1 MEFYREDAEKVL
13 KELQTQNNGLSKEE
27 ARERLKEQG
36 ENKLNTEKKI
46 SPLKIFLNQFKS
58 FIIYL
63 LFIAV
68 FLSLLIGQVVSA
80 MLIFGILILNALIGF
95 FQEYSTQKSLKALQK
110 LNYISA
116 RAYRNNKLTSIDSKK
131 LVAGDIVYLEAGDIV
146 PADCRILEINRLEV
160 EESSLTGESKPV
172 KKFNEK
178 IKQKVD
184 LGDRK
189 NMVFSS
195 TVVTKGYGWAVV
207 VKTGMDTEIGKITA
221 MVRDVEEEQTPLQR
235 RLERFGK
242 KLSYAILG
250 ICLLIFL
257 MLLYTEGF
265 SIDNLNKFALVALG
279 LAVAAVPTVLPSVV
293 TITLSVGVNRLLKK
307 NALVR
312 NLASVET
319 LGSCDVICT
328 DKTGTLT
335 KNEMTVIKAATFN
348 SEANIS
354 GLGYAPEG
362 KIDNKLEPLLFKI
375 GELCNNSKVFK
386 KGKEWRISG
395 DPTEAALKVSAQ
407 KAKIKAKGERLDEL
421 PFDSNRKM
429 MSVLVKE
436 GKNKYMHTKG
446 APDEIL
452 RKSKYYLSNG
462 RVYNLTKKKKDELLQ
477 KNMEYAKEG
486 LRVLAFAYKKISKK
500 EEFRENNLVVVG
512 LQAMEDPPR
521 PDVIESLKKAENA
534 GIRVIMV
541 TGDFKETAQAIAKQI
556 GIKGNVLEGRELR
569 RMSDKE
575 LHKALVN
582 NCNVFA
588 RVIPEDKQRI
598 VRQLQKEEH
607 VVAMTGDG
615 VNDAPALKKANI
627 GVAIGTGTDV
637 AKEASDFVLL
647 NNSFSNIV
655 NAVEE
660 GRGTYDNIQ
669 KSITLLLSGN
679 FSEILVIFFAII
691 FGWSLPLT
699 AVMLLWINLIANGA
713 PAIAFSVDPY
723 DSQIMKRKPLDLNMS
738 ILPKDKLSLI
748 GFVGITGSF
757 LSLILFYIYGGAKY
771 TVEDAGLMLPQ
782 TIVFTYIVSY
792 ELLHVF
798 MIRDEYNVKQL
809 TNGWLWASI
818 FFSFM
823 IQAGVLYT
831 PVHEYFKVV
840 PLATNHLA
848 AIGIM
853 LVIFMSLHMIYNK
866 FAKWYFRQIYYAD

>member
-13 KELQTQNNGLSKEE
+13 KELQTQNKGLSKEE

-36 ENKLNTEKKI
+36 ENKLKTEKEI

-68 FLSLLIGQVVSA
+68 FLSLYIRQVVSA

-116 RAYRNNKLTSIDSKK
+116 RAYRNNKLTPIDSKK

-172 KKFNEK
+172 KKFSQK
-178 IKQKVD
+178 IKQKAD

-348 SEANIS
+348 NEANIS

-395 DPTEAALKVSAQ
+395 DPTEAALKVSSQ

-500 EEFRENNLVVVG
+500 KEFRENDLIVVG

-521 PDVIESLKKAENA
+521 PDVIESLKKSENA

-575 LHKALVN
+575 LHKALLN

-853 LVIFMSLHMIYNK
+853 LVIFMSLHMVYNK
-866 FAKWYFRQIYYAD
+866 FAKWYFRGIYYAD